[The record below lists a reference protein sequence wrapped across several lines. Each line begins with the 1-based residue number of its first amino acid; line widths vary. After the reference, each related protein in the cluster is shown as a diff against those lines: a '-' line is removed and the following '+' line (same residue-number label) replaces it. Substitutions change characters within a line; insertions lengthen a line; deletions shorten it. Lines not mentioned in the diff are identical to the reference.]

1 MTVHKTKSSQLADR
15 LGLMIVE
22 GRLAPGTMLPSEA
35 ALCSEYRISRVILR
49 EVLWFLAAKGLLQ
62 REIYGHWQICPVCKW
77 HLLDPKVTEWMLQ
90 SKDKDDFYLQFAQFG
105 QCFFPAVATMAAANA
120 TQEDL
125 DKLDENRELMRRN
138 IERKNEYIEG
148 SLRFIELL
156 YSSAHNLMISC
167 VGINLLQGLFHEA
180 CSRVS
185 DREFAA
191 TLDLR
196 LSGLDLCALIV
207 EHLKGR
213 KAEEALQAT
222 RAYFDLALRMLAEPA
237 LLSAAEDET

>member
-1 MTVHKTKSSQLADR
+1 MTVHTTKSAQLADR

-22 GRLAPGTMLPSEA
+22 GRLACGTILPSEA
-35 ALCSEYRISRVILR
+35 ALCSEYGISRVILR
-49 EVLWFLAAKGLLQ
+49 EVLWFLAAKGLVQ
-62 REIYGHWQICPVCKW
+62 REIYGHWQVCMVSKW

-90 SKDKDDFYLQFAQFG
+90 SKDKSDFYLQFAKFG

-125 DKLDENRELMRRN
+125 DSLDK
-138 IERKNEYIEG
+138 IVERMGQSIRSKNEFIAQT
-148 SLRFIELL
+148 LMFIELM
-156 YSSAHNLMISC
+156 YSSAHNMMLSC
-167 VGINLLQGLFHEA
+167 VGVNLLQGLFHEA

-185 DREFAA
+185 DQEFER

-196 LSGLDLCALIV
+196 LTGLDLCALIV

-237 LLSAAEDET
+237 LLSAA